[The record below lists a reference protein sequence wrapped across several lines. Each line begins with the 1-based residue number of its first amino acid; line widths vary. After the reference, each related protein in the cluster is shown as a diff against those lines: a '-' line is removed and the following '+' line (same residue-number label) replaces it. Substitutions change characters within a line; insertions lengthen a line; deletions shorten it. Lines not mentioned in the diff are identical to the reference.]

1 MNRLA
6 PFALLLSVA
15 LPAAA
20 AAADPP
26 DRLVLPLSDP
36 ARPARLEVGVMMGSV
51 TVVPGKA
58 GEVVVHVSWSGGEAG
73 LPPDHPGVGHPR
85 FPVPPPPPPPLG
97 EEREEREDREARE
110 ERRAGMKKLTSGSG
124 GLEAEEHDNVVEI
137 GSASLMRPADLR
149 IEVPPA
155 SSVEAS
161 TMTGGEISV
170 TGLSG
175 ELVLHNTN
183 GNIRVVD
190 VTGPVNASTV
200 NGNVDVRFAAK
211 LANAAMAFSTLNGD
225 VEVTLPADASVNVLL
240 RSDNGDVY
248 SDFDVVLD
256 RQPAKVSENREHER
270 YRVSLSRELVGR
282 IGAGGPE
289 LFLKTFNGDLLLHR
303 AK

>member
-1 MNRLA
+1 MNRLT
-6 PFALLLSVA
+6 PFALLMSVA

-20 AAADPP
+20 AAAEPAE
-26 DRLVLPLSDP
+26 RLVLPLSDP

-58 GEVVVHVSWSGGEAG
+58 GEVVVHVSWSGDEAG
-73 LPPDHPGVGHPR
+73 LPPDQRMPGHLRP
-85 FPVPPPPPPPLG
+85 PVPPTPPRPP
-97 EEREEREDREARE
+97 REDRE
-110 ERRAGMKKLTSGSG
+110 ERRAGMKKLTHGSG

-155 SSVEAS
+155 SSVDAS

-248 SDFDVVLD
+248 SDFDVVLE
-256 RQPAKVSENREHER
+256 RQPAKVSEDRNRERH
-270 YRVSLSRELVGR
+270 RVSLSRELVGR

>member
-15 LPAAA
+15 VPAAA

-51 TVVPGKA
+51 TVVPGKT
-58 GEVVVHVSWSGGEAG
+58 GEVVVHVTWSEAGAG
-73 LPPDHPGVGHPR
+73 LPPDHPGAGHPR

-97 EEREEREDREARE
+97 EDPVDREERE

-137 GSASLMRPADLR
+137 GSASVMRPADLR

-161 TMTGGEISV
+161 TMAGGEISV

-200 NGNVDVRFAAK
+200 NGNVDVRFGAR

-256 RQPAKVSENREHER
+256 RQPAKVSEDRDRER